1 MKKELIDIIKDELN
15 DFELDYRAG
24 AWEDFHKQEK
34 RKPSLIISFKRLA
47 ATAAVVVLG
56 ALFLFLITDKY
67 LQKKQQ
73 NIIVLRV
80 PFKNM
85 PLVNVLPQRLS
96 KYVKYI
102 HQEQVHKHSKPGTV
116 KHRDRILSDSLL
128 VRQLKSIPP
137 AIGDTINTDPG
148 IQFLAVLPPRLIPPT
163 NTTLA
168 KHLRGHQSGEFRKRW
183 QLGLSMG
190 NGVSYGQ
197 EHQFGAGAF
206 VTYQLSSRLAFS
218 SGFYFN
224 QLGALKN
231 VAHNNNFSDPEK
243 VLTNVKVNLGGL
255 EIPFEL
261 KYKIT
266 RRFYTK
272 FGASLY
278 SIKSQ
283 QQQLIFTRAE
293 SSIVNYVD
301 PAGTA
306 FSETLV
312 TAGYAVAEAVPPSQ
326 LEKNKL
332 ISIYNFSVGY
342 EYPILHGQ
350 KLFIEPFVKLPNKEF
365 SVYRVNLAQTGIRLN
380 VSF

>member
-15 DFELDYRAG
+15 DFELDYRVG

-34 RKPSLIISFKRLA
+34 SKPSLIMSLKRLA
-47 ATAAVVVLG
+47 AAAVVVLG
-56 ALFLFLITDKY
+56 ALFLFLIADKY

-73 NIIVLRV
+73 DIIVLRV

-85 PLVNVLPQRLS
+85 PLVNVSPRRLG
-96 KYVKYI
+96 KYI
-102 HQEQVHKHSKPGTV
+102 KHKHQERVYKYSKHSTLHHDK
-116 KHRDRILSDSLL
+116 ILSDTLL
-128 VRQLKSIPP
+128 ARQLKSIPP

-163 NTTLA
+163 NTTLT
-168 KHLRGHQSGEFRKRW
+168 KHLPGHQSGEFRKRW

-206 VTYQLSSRLAFS
+206 VTYQLSSKLALS

-261 KYKIT
+261 KYKLT

-293 SSIVNYVD
+293 SSIINYVD
-301 PAGTA
+301 PTGTA

-350 KLFIEPFVKLPNKEF
+350 KLFIEPFIKLPNKEF

>member
-15 DFELDYRAG
+15 DFELDYRTG
-24 AWEDFHKQEK
+24 AWEDFYKQEK
-34 RKPSLIISFKRLA
+34 KKSPRIISLKRFA
-47 ATAAVVVLG
+47 IAAAVILV
-56 ALFLFLITDKY
+56 ALFLFLIAGKY

-73 NIIVLRV
+73 NIIVLKV

-85 PLVNVLPQRLS
+85 PVIKVLPQS
-96 KYVKYI
+96 PGKYVQY
-102 HQEQVHKHSKPGTV
+102 
-116 KHRDRILSDSLL
+116 KHRQHYQPNPAVHPDKGLADILSAM
-128 VRQLKSIPP
+128 QLKRIPP
-137 AIGDTINTDPG
+137 TIGDTINTNPG
-148 IQFLAVLPPRLIPPT
+148 IQFLAVLPTSLVPPA
-163 NTTLA
+163 NTLA
-168 KHLRGHQSGEFRKRW
+168 KHLPSHQNSEFRKRW
-183 QLGLSMG
+183 QLGLSVG

-206 VTYQLSSRLAFS
+206 VTYQLSHRLAFS

-231 VAHNNNFSDPEK
+231 VAHDNNFSDPEK
-243 VLTNVKVNLGGL
+243 VLTNIKVNLGGL

-261 KYKIT
+261 KYKLT

-293 SSIVNYVD
+293 SSIVNYID
-301 PAGTA
+301 PTGTA

-350 KLFIEPFVKLPNKEF
+350 KLFIEPFIKLPNKEF

>member
-24 AWEDFHKQEK
+24 AWEDFYSKGK
-34 RKPSLIISFKRLA
+34 KKSPLIISLKRLA
-47 ATAAVVVLG
+47 VAATVVLVG
-56 ALFLFLITDKY
+56 LLLFLLADKY

-73 NIIVLRV
+73 NVIVLRV

-85 PLVNVLPQRLS
+85 PLIKVLPQSLD
-96 KYVKYI
+96 KYVKY
-102 HQEQVHKHSKPGTV
+102 
-116 KHRDRILSDSLL
+116 KHRQHYKSNLVVRPDKKLSDTLSA
-128 VRQLKSIPP
+128 RELKSIPP
-137 AIGDTINTDPG
+137 AIEGSINTNPD
-148 IQFLAVLPPRLIPPT
+148 IQFLAVLPDGLIHPA
-163 NTTLA
+163 NTFT
-168 KHLRGHQSGEFRKRW
+168 KHLPSHQNGEFRTRW
-183 QLGLSMG
+183 QLGLSVG

-206 VTYQLSSRLAFS
+206 VTYQLSRRFAIS

-224 QLGALKN
+224 QLGALKD
-231 VAHNNNFSDPEK
+231 VARDHNFSDPGK
-243 VLTNVKVNLGGL
+243 LLTNVKVNLGGL

-261 KYKIT
+261 KYKVT

-272 FGASLY
+272 LGASIY
-278 SIKSQ
+278 SIGSQ
-283 QQQLIFTRAE
+283 QQQLFFTQTE

-306 FSETLV
+306 FSEMPRTGTSV
-312 TAGYAVAEAVPPSQ
+312 VEAVPASQ

-350 KLFIEPFVKLPNKEF
+350 KLFIEPFIKLPNKEF